1 MNRRKNNFNEN
12 DIPKVFWKY
21 FDLYRRQRITIEE
34 YAQQTNLS
42 EEDIL
47 FYLSI
52 I

>member
-1 MNRRKNNFNEN
+1 MAKQEDNFCEN

-21 FDLYRRQRITIEE
+21 FDLYRRQKITIGE
-34 YAQQTNLS
+34 YAEQANLS
-42 EEDIL
+42 QSDIL